1 MSFLEWFLSSVLF
14 VIYVTCVFTIAGTTF
29 AKGRWLMGIL
39 GIFMP
44 VFWII
49 GSVLPAKNVIVE

>member
-1 MSFLEWFLSSVLF
+1 MSFIEWFLSSVLF
-14 VIYVTCVFTIAGTTF
+14 VNYVTCVFTIADATF

-49 GSVLPAKNVIVE
+49 GSVLPAKERI